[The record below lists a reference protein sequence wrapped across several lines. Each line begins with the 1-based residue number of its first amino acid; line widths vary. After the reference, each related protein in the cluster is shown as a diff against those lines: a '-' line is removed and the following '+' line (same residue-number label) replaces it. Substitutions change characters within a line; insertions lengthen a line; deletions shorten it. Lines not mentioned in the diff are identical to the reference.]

1 MLLGLTTWQW
11 LIVATMLAGSIV
23 VAFALRAIIASLI
36 RRLLRR
42 AYDHVP
48 HPTLVTSVARSIALM
63 IVAQLDGVALEYLEL
78 SKKATQRLDVILDTA
93 AIVFVTIAV
102 YQFIELICSRVVA
115 HVMRHREHG
124 RDIATTIAPL
134 VASTLKFL
142 VAVLGI
148 SAALGALGVNIA
160 AIIAGLSIG
169 GAAIALAS
177 QDTVK
182 NIFGSI
188 VILSERPFVVGDWIT
203 TQGIEGVVEEIG
215 FRSTRIRTF
224 ADSVVFLSNA
234 KLADSMIENMDM
246 RNVRRFKTSVNVDIA
261 TSPEMLQKLINDIR
275 GVISSD
281 ASTVASGKKIFVNV
295 SAITEHGVAI
305 TVVSWFKVDNANAEP
320 EVLHR
325 LNMGILT
332 AMQAHGA
339 LIRGDYAPVSDHQ
352 GTAA

>member
-203 TQGIEGVVEEIG
+203 T
-215 FRSTRIRTF
+215 
-224 ADSVVFLSNA
+224 
-234 KLADSMIENMDM
+234 LADSMIENMDM

>member
-1 MLLGLTTWQW
+1 
-11 LIVATMLAGSIV
+11 
-23 VAFALRAIIASLI
+23 
-36 RRLLRR
+36 
-42 AYDHVP
+42 
-48 HPTLVTSVARSIALM
+48 
-63 IVAQLDGVALEYLEL
+63 
-78 SKKATQRLDVILDTA
+78 
-93 AIVFVTIAV
+93 
-102 YQFIELICSRVVA
+102 
-115 HVMRHREHG
+115 MRHREHG

-142 VAVLGI
+142 VVVLGI

-203 TQGIEGVVEEIG
+203 TQGVEGVVEEIG

-275 GVISSD
+275 GVISSE
-281 ASTVASGKKIFVNV
+281 ASTVTATKKIFVNV

-305 TVVSWFKVDNANAEP
+305 TVISWFKVDNANAEP

-352 GTAA
+352 GTVA